1 MVQAQR
7 QPSCLIIVENLAVP
21 FDRRVWQEAQAL
33 AEAGW
38 QVSVICPKSALHPQ
52 AEETIDGIAIY
63 RHPIPLEARGVLGF
77 FLEYASALYHET
89 RLAFRVWR
97 RHGID
102 VIHACN
108 PPDLIFLVALPYK
121 LLGAKFVFDQHDI
134 CPELYIAKFNRRGI
148 GHAITRA
155 CEWLSY
161 RCADLVITADE
172 SFKKL
177 CAPRNGKNPD
187 DVVAVHSY
195 PDFAKF
201 AAGAAH
207 PNAHPDPRLTIGYVG
222 IIGSQ
227 DGVHTLVRAI
237 DVLRNRR
244 GSGGFRCRIVG
255 DGPSCAAVRALA
267 EKANLQD
274 CVEFTGYLAG
284 KELLASLSTFDIG
297 VIPDPKDCYTDH
309 ITMNKAFEYMF
320 LGKPVVGFRLRETE
334 RIVGDCGV
342 FADEET
348 PEALADAIAGLLD
361 DAALRT
367 RAGRGRAQAR
377 KRRILVDS
385 GRAKAG
391 GCLCEVTARASRCQ
405 ELVARPLPAL
415 ASGTTAFG
423 YLRGGEE
430 PPDRPPRFN
439 PLTSEGSRRPRGSS
453 GRHRVADSTATIRQA
468 R

>member
-1 MVQAQR
+1 MIQSRR
-7 QPSCLIIVENLAVP
+7 QPSCLIVVENLAVP

-33 AEAGW
+33 ASAGW
-38 QVSVICPKSALHPQ
+38 QVSVICPSSALHPQ
-52 AEETIDGIAIY
+52 AEEVLEGINIY
-63 RHPIPLEARGVLGF
+63 RHPIPLEARGILGF
-77 FLEYASALYHET
+77 FFEYASALYHET
-89 RLAFRVWR
+89 RLAFRVYR

-121 LLGAKFVFDQHDI
+121 LFGAKFVFDQHDI

-161 RCADLVITADE
+161 RCADLVITANE
-172 SFKKL
+172 SFKRL
-177 CAPRNGKNPD
+177 CSARNGKKPE

-201 AAGAAH
+201 TAVAAQ
-207 PNAHPDPRLTIGYVG
+207 PNTYPDPRLTIGYVG

-244 GSGGFRCRIVG
+244 GTSGFRCRIVG
-255 DGPSCAAVRALA
+255 DGPSCASVKALA
-267 EKANLQD
+267 QEANLLD
-274 CVEFTGYLAG
+274 CVEFTGFLAG
-284 KELLASLSTFDIG
+284 KALLANLSTFDIG

-320 LGKPVVGFRLRETE
+320 LGKPVVGFKLRETM
-334 RIVGDCGV
+334 RVVGECGI

-348 PEALADAIAGLLD
+348 PEALADAIARLLD
-361 DAALRT
+361 DSELRT
-367 RAGRGRAQAR
+367 RLGETARRRASVEFSWAADAQ
-377 KRRILVDS
+377 KLVDAYANLLPS
-385 GRAKAG
+385 RATAKNRSLGRF
-391 GCLCEVTARASRCQ
+391 LRW
-405 ELVARPLPAL
+405 RP
-415 ASGTTAFG
+415 GQ
-423 YLRGGEE
+423 
-430 PPDRPPRFN
+430 PP
-439 PLTSEGSRRPRGSS
+439 S
-453 GRHRVADSTATIRQA
+453 AT
-468 R
+468 

>member
-7 QPSCLIIVENLAVP
+7 RPSCLIIVENLAVP

-33 AEAGW
+33 AGAGW
-38 QVSVICPKSALHPQ
+38 RVSVICPKSTLHPQ

-161 RCADLVITADE
+161 RCADLVITANE

-177 CAPRNGKNPD
+177 CAPRNGKNPE

-201 AAGAAH
+201 AAVAAQ
-207 PNAHPDPRLTIGYVG
+207 PNTDPRLTIGYVG

-255 DGPSCAAVRALA
+255 DGPS
-267 EKANLQD
+267 
-274 CVEFTGYLAG
+274 
-284 KELLASLSTFDIG
+284 
-297 VIPDPKDCYTDH
+297 
-309 ITMNKAFEYMF
+309 
-320 LGKPVVGFRLRETE
+320 
-334 RIVGDCGV
+334 
-342 FADEET
+342 
-348 PEALADAIAGLLD
+348 
-361 DAALRT
+361 
-367 RAGRGRAQAR
+367 
-377 KRRILVDS
+377 
-385 GRAKAG
+385 
-391 GCLCEVTARASRCQ
+391 
-405 ELVARPLPAL
+405 
-415 ASGTTAFG
+415 
-423 YLRGGEE
+423 
-430 PPDRPPRFN
+430 
-439 PLTSEGSRRPRGSS
+439 
-453 GRHRVADSTATIRQA
+453 
-468 R
+468 